1 MIEGA
6 VLLGQQDDVF
16 QNLHS
21 LMDSDGGGG
30 ELVCVQVQRAGRGP
44 AAVVGPPVEEGSLG
58 RDGSECKAAVKLR
71 VYSTL

>member
-21 LMDSDGGGG
+21 LMDGDGGG

-44 AAVVGPPVEEGSLG
+44 AAVVGPPVKEGSLG
-58 RDGSECKAAVKLR
+58 RDGSECQAAVKLR

>member
-6 VLLGQQDDVF
+6 VLLGQEDDVV
-16 QNLHS
+16 QNHS
-21 LMDSDGGGG
+21 LMDGDGGGG
-30 ELVCVQVQRAGRGP
+30 ELVCVHVQRAGRSP
-44 AAVVGPPVEEGSLG
+44 AAVVGPPVKEGSLG